1 MKAVV
6 FDRYG
11 PVDQLRLQDVT
22 DPVPNSEQVRVAVRA
37 ASINPLDWHFLTG
50 LPVIGRPMMGGVLR
64 PATRRLGADLA
75 GVVDAVG
82 TAVTRFAPGDE
93 VFGMVDG
100 GVENQR
106 LALGSSAEYVCV
118 SQQWLERKP
127 SRLTFEEAAAVPV
140 AAITALQGLRDV
152 AGLRAG
158 QQLLVNGGSGGVGT
172 FAVQL
177 GKYFGAE
184 VSGVCSTANVE
195 LVRSLGADSVVD
207 YMREDFAS
215 GDRRYDV
222 VLDNVGNRRLSD
234 CRRVLRAGGT
244 YVASFGEPEH
254 RWLGPFAA
262 MARIAVLDRFTG
274 QHLVMLNQTRK
285 VDDLGFLAG
294 LLDAGTLVV
303 VIDRTYPLAE
313 VRDAMLYL
321 ERGHARGKVVLTV

>member
-106 LALGSSAEYVCV
+106 LALGSCAEYVCV

-152 AGLRAG
+152 AGLRG
-158 QQLLVNGGSGGVGT
+158 
-172 FAVQL
+172 
-177 GKYFGAE
+177 
-184 VSGVCSTANVE
+184 STAV
-195 LVRSLGADSVVD
+195 GQWWI
-207 YMREDFAS
+207 
-215 GDRRYDV
+215 RRRGH
-222 VLDNVGNRRLSD
+222 L
-234 CRRVLRAGGT
+234 CRATRQVLRCR
-244 YVASFGEPEH
+244 GE
-254 RWLGPFAA
+254 RGL
-262 MARIAVLDRFTG
+262 
-274 QHLVMLNQTRK
+274 QHGERRTRP
-285 VDDLGFLAG
+285 LAG
-294 LLDAGTLVV
+294 CRL
-303 VIDRTYPLAE
+303 R
-313 VRDAMLYL
+313 R
-321 ERGHARGKVVLTV
+321 